1 MVSYNSFNHY
11 LMYQI
16 GSRASQRS
24 TKNVDEAL
32 FGGSKIKSNAG
43 VGVISQDELR
53 AIRAKTEKN
62 AKNDA
67 VVISKNDLNRIKD
80 ATVIKTKDELIN
92 EKKLLEE

>member
-1 MVSYNSFNHY
+1 
-11 LMYQI
+11 
-16 GSRASQRS
+16 
-24 TKNVDEAL
+24 VDEAL
-32 FGGSKIKSNAG
+32 FGGSKVKSNAG
-43 VGVISQDELR
+43 VGVISQEELR

-62 AKNDA
+62 TKNDA

>member
-1 MVSYNSFNHY
+1 M
-11 LMYQI
+11 
-16 GSRASQRS
+16 
-24 TKNVDEAL
+24 DEAL
-32 FGGSKIKSNAG
+32 FGGSKAKSNSG

-53 AIRAKTEKN
+53 SIRAKTEKN
-62 AKNDA
+62 TKNDA

>member
-1 MVSYNSFNHY
+1 M
-11 LMYQI
+11 
-16 GSRASQRS
+16 
-24 TKNVDEAL
+24 DEAL
-32 FGGSKIKSNAG
+32 FGGSKAKSNAG

-62 AKNDA
+62 TKNDA

>member
-1 MVSYNSFNHY
+1 M
-11 LMYQI
+11 
-16 GSRASQRS
+16 
-24 TKNVDEAL
+24 DEAL
-32 FGGSKIKSNAG
+32 FGGSKVKSNAG

-53 AIRAKTEKN
+53 AIRSKTEKN
-62 AKNDA
+62 TKNDA

>member
-1 MVSYNSFNHY
+1 MVSYNSFNLY
-11 LMYQI
+11 LQI

-24 TKNVDEAL
+24 GKNVDEAL
-32 FGGSKIKSNAG
+32 FGGSKGKTNAG
-43 VGVISQDELR
+43 VGFISQDELR
-53 AIRAKTEKN
+53 SIRAKTEKN
-62 AKNDA
+62 TKNDA

>member
-1 MVSYNSFNHY
+1 MKRKSEPKVIAEFGTPN
-11 LMYQI
+11 
-16 GSRASQRS
+16 
-24 TKNVDEAL
+24 
-32 FGGSKIKSNAG
+32 GGSKAKSNAG

-53 AIRAKTEKN
+53 SIRAKTEKN
-62 AKNDA
+62 TKNDA

>member
-1 MVSYNSFNHY
+1 
-11 LMYQI
+11 
-16 GSRASQRS
+16 
-24 TKNVDEAL
+24 VDEAL
-32 FGGSKIKSNAG
+32 FGGSKVKSNAG

-62 AKNDA
+62 TKNDA

>member
-1 MVSYNSFNHY
+1 M
-11 LMYQI
+11 
-16 GSRASQRS
+16 
-24 TKNVDEAL
+24 DEAL
-32 FGGSKIKSNAG
+32 FGGSKVKSNAG

-62 AKNDA
+62 TKNDA

>member
-1 MVSYNSFNHY
+1 M
-11 LMYQI
+11 
-16 GSRASQRS
+16 
-24 TKNVDEAL
+24 DEAL
-32 FGGSKIKSNAG
+32 FGGSKVKSNAG

-62 AKNDA
+62 TKNDA
-67 VVISKNDLNRIKD
+67 VVITKNDLNRIKD

>member
-1 MVSYNSFNHY
+1 M
-11 LMYQI
+11 
-16 GSRASQRS
+16 
-24 TKNVDEAL
+24 DEAL
-32 FGGSKIKSNAG
+32 FGGSKVKSNAG
-43 VGVISQDELR
+43 VGVISQEELR

-62 AKNDA
+62 TKNDA